1 MGPPLPEGPPS
12 FPAPRDGAPAAGSSS
27 WRRIMLM
34 ILAITIHNIPGE
46 PRGSIPAPG
55 QPHPGRIARIPLP
68 SPPRRWHS
76 LSGRLWKGSWS
87 RSWGAEPREA
97 LAAEPPWGGGSGEP
111 GAAAAWL
118 VPARRGWEL

>member
-1 MGPPLPEGPPS
+1 
-12 FPAPRDGAPAAGSSS
+12 
-27 WRRIMLM
+27 M